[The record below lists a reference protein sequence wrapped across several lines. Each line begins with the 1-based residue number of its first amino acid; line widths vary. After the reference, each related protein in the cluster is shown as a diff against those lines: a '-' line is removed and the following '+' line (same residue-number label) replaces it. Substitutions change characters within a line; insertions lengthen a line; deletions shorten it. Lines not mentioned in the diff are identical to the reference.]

1 MRSGDVGAHLRAG
14 LLIVL
19 VFAVAGCASQQRS
32 DPVQV
37 TVAGVEPLQGEGLEA
52 RLLVKLR
59 VQNPNDAQIDYD
71 GAYVRLEV
79 RDKTFAT
86 GVSDAR
92 GSVPR
97 FGEAVVAVPVTISM
111 LSIARQAL
119 AAVDA
124 RALPTDAIRFSLEGK
139 LNAAGPRTVRFRSQG
154 ELQLPGATTAAPDSP
169 PP

>member
-1 MRSGDVGAHLRAG
+1 VGRHTRRG
-14 LLIVL
+14 LVIGLTL
-19 VFAVAGCASQQRS
+19 AVAGCARLHGS

-37 TVAGVEPLQGEGLEA
+37 SVAGVESLQGEGLEA

-59 VQNPNDAQIDYD
+59 VQNPNDSQIDYD

-79 RDKTFAT
+79 QDKTFAT

-97 FGEAVVAVPVTISM
+97 FGEAVVAVPVTVSM
-111 LSIARQAL
+111 LSIARQVL
-119 AAVDA
+119 AAMDA
-124 RALPTDAIRFSLEGK
+124 RALPTDTIRFSLEGK
-139 LNAAGPRTVRFRSQG
+139 LHAAGFRTVRFRSQG
-154 ELQLPGATTAAPDSP
+154 DLHLPAATTATPDSP